1 MLAFLLSLVVLTA
14 DDGAAQPAAAPAD
27 AAAPAAQPAAKT
39 PSADPLDKVVC
50 KKEHVAGSK
59 RPQKICMTAREW
71 SEGGAET
78 GKVKKQ

>member
-1 MLAFLLSLVVLTA
+1 V
-14 DDGAAQPAAAPAD
+14 
-27 AAAPAAQPAAKT
+27 AKT